1 MTKALG
7 KSLLT
12 ASIVATAMAFGMG
25 VLTPRAASA
34 NGIEFFEEDESEDR
48 GLPFFGFVRESGGKL
63 VPDAVITATIK
74 EMNSTLTAR
83 TDVLG
88 HYRIPGFAKSVDPK
102 SVEIGCSKQGYKQV
116 TVMPRPTPPNTAIE
130 IDCTLAK
137 E

>member
-1 MTKALG
+1 MNR
-7 KSLLT
+7 LLT
-12 ASIVATAMAFGMG
+12 ASFAAAAMTFAI
-25 VLTPRAASA
+25 AALIHVPAAA
-34 NGIEFFEEDESEDR
+34 NGIEFFEEDESDDR

-63 VPDAVITATIK
+63 VSDAVITATIK

-102 SVEIGCSKQGYKQV
+102 NVEIGCSKQGYKQV
-116 TVMPRPTPPNTAIE
+116 SILPRPTPPNTAIE

-137 E
+137 D

>member
-1 MTKALG
+1 MNR
-7 KSLLT
+7 LLT
-12 ASIVATAMAFGMG
+12 ASFVATAMTFGI
-25 VLTPRAASA
+25 AALIRVPAAA
-34 NGIEFFEEDESEDR
+34 NGIEFFEEDESDDR
-48 GLPFFGFVRESGGKL
+48 GLPYFGFVREPGGKL
-63 VPDAVITATIK
+63 VADAIITATIK

-102 SVEIGCSKQGYKQV
+102 NVEIGCSKQGYKQV
-116 TVMPRPTPPNTAIE
+116 GVLPRPTPPNTAIE